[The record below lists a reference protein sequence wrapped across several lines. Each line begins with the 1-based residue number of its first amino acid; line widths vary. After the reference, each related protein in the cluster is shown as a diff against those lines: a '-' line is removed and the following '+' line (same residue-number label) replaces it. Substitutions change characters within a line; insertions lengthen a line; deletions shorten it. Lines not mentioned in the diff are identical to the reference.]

1 MMFPTSSSFGY
12 DGTLAG
18 ALRYAQTVQQQA
30 TNEEQF
36 NLNNTDMLFNTQM
49 GQQFID
55 NLFRRGYT
63 DINSLV
69 MLSGALDASF
79 STPSSMFQPSPMA
92 LNQPRLLSVSPL
104 PTTPTPSLTSLS
116 DASESAMPAYR
127 FAESGS
133 LKNPSVTIQEGVP
146 VAFEGDPRFSNINSM
161 VNNALQGV
169 APAAGGMVQLKYGSA
184 LKNLKNIDPE
194 LAKGVEEELIARE
207 TPKPS

>member
-18 ALRYAQTVQQQA
+18 SLRYAQTVQQQA
-30 TNEEQF
+30 SNQEQF

-55 NLFRRGYT
+55 NLFSRGYT

-92 LNQPRLLSVSPL
+92 FNQPRLFSALPL
-104 PTTPTPSLTSLS
+104 PTTPSLP
-116 DASESAMPAYR
+116 DATESAMPAYR

-133 LKNPSVTIQEGVP
+133 LKNPSVTIQDGVP

-161 VNNALQGV
+161 VNDALQGV
-169 APAAGGMVQLKYGSA
+169 APAAGGMVQLKHGAA